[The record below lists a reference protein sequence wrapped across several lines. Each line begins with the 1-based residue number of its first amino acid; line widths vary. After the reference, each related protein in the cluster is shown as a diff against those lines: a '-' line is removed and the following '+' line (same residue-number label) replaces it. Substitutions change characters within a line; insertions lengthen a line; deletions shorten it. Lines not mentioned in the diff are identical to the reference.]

1 MVRIHTDMM
10 GAADPEKNAKKL
22 RYENCMRNGKD
33 QGEPFLACLLD
44 FASQISYSIRV
55 SMKILVSFICLIDSY
70 DTLFTLCITKGFS
83 KGFMILLGVSFA
95 VKTLKVFTV
104 IPYK

>member
-44 FASQISYSIRV
+44 FAPQISYSIRF
-55 SMKILVSFICLIDSY
+55 SMKILVSFIY
-70 DTLFTLCITKGFS
+70 
-83 KGFMILLGVSFA
+83 
-95 VKTLKVFTV
+95 
-104 IPYK
+104 

>member
-10 GAADPEKNAKKL
+10 GAADPEKKNAKKL

-44 FASQISYSIRV
+44 FAPQISYSIRV
-55 SMKILVSFICLIDSY
+55 SMKILVSFIYETCLINSY
-70 DTLFTLCITKGFS
+70 DTLQTVLVKTFHLKGFV
-83 KGFMILLGVSFA
+83 ILLGGFVLA
-95 VKTLKVFTV
+95 KAQ
-104 IPYK
+104 